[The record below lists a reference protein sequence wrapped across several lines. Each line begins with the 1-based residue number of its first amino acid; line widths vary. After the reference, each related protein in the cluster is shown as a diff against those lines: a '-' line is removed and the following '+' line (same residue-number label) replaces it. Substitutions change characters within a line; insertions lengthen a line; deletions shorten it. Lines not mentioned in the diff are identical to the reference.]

1 VKVQKKKKNAI
12 KIMASR
18 LSATDQTSYH
28 MDFGYSL
35 NTKYLQSWRAG
46 ACKEKLFL
54 EKRIPSVNVCL
65 KRKI

>member
-1 VKVQKKKKNAI
+1 
-12 KIMASR
+12 MASR